1 MKHSPKYDTS
11 GLIEVQHEPGSH
23 GRVLRNKLGIKSRR
37 EMDRAEG
44 EAKEI
49 ALKWLAGMYSMSHRF
64 TAKDICL
71 IHKVW
76 LGDIYEWAG
85 NYRQVNVSK
94 GDFPFAGVAQIP
106 KLMRDFER
114 EVLKKFTPCNF
125 KTREEVARA
134 IATVHVELVL
144 IHPFRE
150 GNGRAA
156 RLLADL
162 MALQTNLP
170 PLNYW
175 GIRGKK
181 RQEYFHA
188 VQEGINRNYAPMTEI
203 FISVLKRTLKQGGGW
218 KVSLS
223 P

>member
-1 MKHSPKYDTS
+1 MDKVE
-11 GLIEVQHEPGSH
+11 LEAQ
-23 GRVLRNKLGIKSRR
+23 LRAFTK
-37 EMDRAEG
+37 
-44 EAKEI
+44 
-49 ALKWLAGMYSMSHRF
+49 LAGMFNIEHRF
-64 TAKDICL
+64 TAKDICR

-85 NYRQVNVSK
+85 KYRQVNVSK
-94 GDFPFAGVAQIP
+94 GEFPFAGAAQIP
-106 KLMRDFER
+106 KLMKDLER
-114 EVLKKFTPCNF
+114 GVLKEFTPCNF
-125 KTREEVARA
+125 KTLEEVARA

-162 MALQTNLP
+162 MAMQANYP
-170 PLNYW
+170 PLDYG

-188 VQEGINRNYAPMTEI
+188 VQEGLNRNYEPMTSI
-203 FISVLKRTLKQGGGW
+203 FISVLRRTLRQSGKR
-218 KVSLS
+218 KASSL
-223 P
+223 PPL